1 MKNTI
6 SNDTITFI
14 SDSYNVEPW
23 VLKFNNDDDESANYF
38 WRPADKKRL
47 GTAVC
52 FPMMGMLPNGKYM
65 FEGKEYSLG
74 MHGFAQDRE
83 FVVVEKSEKHI
94 VYELADDAQSF
105 AQYPWRFNFRLTY
118 SVEGSALKTEYRIE
132 NRDGKEMYFTVGG
145 HPRFACPVGKAG
157 RFEDYFIEFEKA
169 ESVENIIKSYG
180 PISEIE
186 KCISADGK
194 KLRLDYSMFTKGC
207 FCFRPIKSKQVC
219 LKSETAKRSLLVDIG
234 EANHLQ
240 FWTEP
245 GGPFICIEPI
255 YGSTSH
261 LPMIPEDA
269 DWKRRPGTLRLG
281 SGEAYTCGYSVA
293 IAK

>member
-6 SNDTITFI
+6 GNDSITFV
-14 SDSYNVEPW
+14 SESYNVEPW
-23 VLKFNNDDDESANYF
+23 VLKFNNDADETANYF

-52 FPMMGMLPNGKYM
+52 FPMMGMLPDGTYV
-65 FEGKEYSLG
+65 FEGKKYSLG

-83 FVVVEKSEKHI
+83 FSISEKSDKQV
-94 VYELADDAQSF
+94 VYELTDDAASR
-105 AQYPWRFNFRLTY
+105 AQYPWRFKFSLAY
-118 SVEGSALKTEYRIE
+118 SVDGAALKTEYRIE
-132 NRDGKEMYFTVGG
+132 NRDEKEMYFTVGG
-145 HPRFACPVGKAG
+145 HPRFACPIGKDG
-157 RFEDYFIEFEKA
+157 RFEDCYVEFEKA

-186 KCISADGK
+186 KCFSHDGK
-194 KLRLDYSMFTKGC
+194 RLRLDYGMFLKGC
-207 FCFRPIKSKQVC
+207 FCFRPINSKRVW
-219 LKSETAKRSLLVDIG
+219 LKSAGTKRSLLVDIG

-269 DWKRRPGTLRLG
+269 DWKARPGTLHLR
-281 SGEAYTCGYSVA
+281 SGETYTCGYSVT
-293 IAK
+293 ISK